1 MMWLA
6 QWRYAD
12 GDVKKGKIQNIKT
25 TVQIPECAKCQIEA
39 AILFLS
45 NNKKVI
51 LQKIHTIKIA
61 RSKNK

>member
-1 MMWLA
+1 MSE
-6 QWRYAD
+6 
-12 GDVKKGKIQNIKT
+12 V
-25 TVQIPECAKCQIEA
+25 EA

-51 LQKIHTIKIA
+51 IQKIHTIKIA